1 MSGLTIF
8 GGKGFVGRA
17 YVDAFYHP
25 AVGNIASV
33 NERCDYKVHSEDV
46 LYLISTLHN
55 FHIYS
60 NPHLDVDTNLTILID
75 VLEDW
80 KKYQTDNN
88 VKGVFNFISSYSVYG
103 NQKTLP
109 VPETAICNPKGF
121 YIITKRCAEQLLVQY
136 CETFGLQYRI
146 LRLCNILGPDDKVTQ
161 QKNGL
166 QYAFSQLVEG
176 KNAHLYGDGMFH
188 RDFMHVKDCVR
199 AIDTVITKGNT
210 NEIYNI
216 GNGLTWYYNSIMKY
230 AAQLLD
236 TGAKVVYTQPT
247 EYQKSIQV
255 TSFYMDVTKLKGLG
269 FVPEYTDNKLYR
281 SVILGEE

>member
-17 YVDAFYHP
+17 YVDAFYHH
-25 AVGNIASV
+25 AIGNIASV
-33 NERCDYKVHSEDV
+33 NERSDYRVHSEDV

-60 NPHLDVDTNLTILID
+60 NPHLDVDTNLTVLID

-80 KKYQTDNN
+80 KKYQIENN
-88 VKGVFNFISSYSVYG
+88 VRGVFNYISSYSVYG
-103 NQKTLP
+103 NQSALP
-109 VPETAICNPKGF
+109 VPETAVCNPKGF
-121 YIITKRCAEQLLVQY
+121 YIITKRCAEQLLAQY
-136 CETFGLQYRI
+136 CETFGLKYRV

-166 QYAFSQLVEG
+166 QYAFQQLAEG
-176 KNAHLYGDGMFH
+176 KDAHLYGDGMFH

-199 AIDTVITKGNT
+199 AIETVIAKGNL

-216 GNGLTWYYNSIMKY
+216 GNGKTWYYNSIMNY
-230 AAQLLD
+230 AVQLLN
-236 TGAKVVYTQPT
+236 TGAKVVYDNPT
-247 EYQKSIQV
+247 DYQKSIQV
-255 TSFYMDVTKLKGLG
+255 NSFYMDVTKLRSLG
-269 FVPEYTDNKLYR
+269 FVPEYTENKLFK